1 NANLLLAQT
10 TSALCIGSIQGI
22 QGSGVQS
29 GTFTWEHQF
38 SASGFQFRSEFQ
50 NSTRNNIFV
59 FDGTTASSSN
69 NGSIATIRSYMAQGL
84 APVHLPAV
92 VLNMFLANTNYA
104 LSLGSPLQVNG
115 VNASHVT
122 ASLNSD
128 AVTQTITTED
138 WYFDPNTGLP
148 LRVEYRLPDPQDA

>member
-1 NANLLLAQT
+1 RVRKSQLVCGGCAFMRSTPNFLLLLLIILCLSVSSLAQQRDPAAILALQQAITAMNANLLLAQT

-104 LSLGSPLQVNG
+104 
-115 VNASHVT
+115 
-122 ASLNSD
+122 
-128 AVTQTITTED
+128 
-138 WYFDPNTGLP
+138 
-148 LRVEYRLPDPQDA
+148 